1 MVEGALDIECLAFG
15 KLWAFGEFLAFGI
28 LGNAQGGSIERTE
41 ASADITALGAACVW
55 AGDRTLSLGVCLFF
69 F

>member
-1 MVEGALDIECLAFG
+1 MVEGALDIEFLAFG

-28 LGNAQGGSIERTE
+28 LGKAQGGPIERTE
-41 ASADITALGAACVW
+41 ASADINALGAACVW